1 MKFKITD
8 FNIDGYNTE
17 FKIRRMNYSQ
27 VVIDYPDNK
36 GIRTIKMECGE
47 LIPEG
52 EVDEVIKKHKD
63 LLKIK
68 IQRGISAL
76 FYKDLV
82 NELEESFKEVK
93 NIKVLNDFSR
103 SANKRG
109 VWDKNILL
117 YLNNT
122 YPLKIEASG
131 RNFIEESYKFSINV
145 IDKPEFLEIC
155 YFNMKKLS
163 EQVAWRE
170 KQIEDYKK
178 IVIMIEN
185 KSNFE
190 KNKEI

>member
-117 YLNNT
+117 YLNNS

>member
-8 FNIDGYNTE
+8 SNIDGYNKE

-27 VVIDYPDNK
+27 VVVDYPDNK
-36 GIRTIKMECGE
+36 GIRTLKMECGE

-76 FYKDLV
+76 FYKDLI
-82 NELEESFKEVK
+82 NELEEAFKEVE

-103 SANKRG
+103 NANKRG

-117 YLNNT
+117 YLNNS

-131 RNFIEESYKFSINV
+131 RNFREESYKFNINV

-178 IVIMIEN
+178 IVKDLEN

>member
-93 NIKVLNDFSR
+93 NIKVLNDFST

-117 YLNNT
+117 YLNNS

>member
-93 NIKVLNDFSR
+93 NIKVLNDFSI

-117 YLNNT
+117 YLNNS